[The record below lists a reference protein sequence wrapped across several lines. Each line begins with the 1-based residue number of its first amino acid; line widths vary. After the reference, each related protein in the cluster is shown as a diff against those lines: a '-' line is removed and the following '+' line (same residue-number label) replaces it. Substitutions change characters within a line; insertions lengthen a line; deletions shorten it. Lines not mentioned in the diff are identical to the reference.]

1 MIKSSSSRGN
11 TSDKTQLQCR
21 LGLFDMIV
29 PINNNRTRLFR
40 LLFEETRK

>member
-1 MIKSSSSRGN
+1 M
-11 TSDKTQLQCR
+11 SDKTQLQC